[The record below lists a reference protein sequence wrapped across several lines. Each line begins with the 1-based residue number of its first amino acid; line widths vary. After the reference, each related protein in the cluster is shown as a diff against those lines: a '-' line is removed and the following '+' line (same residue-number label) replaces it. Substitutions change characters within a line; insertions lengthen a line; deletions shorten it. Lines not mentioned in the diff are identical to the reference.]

1 MKTIIGKV
9 ITAKMKNTVVV
20 EVEKSMA
27 HPVYHK
33 RIRRTKKYHAHN
45 ETEVKTGDIVKLA
58 ESRPLSKTKK
68 WKVIEIIK
76 SYDTA

>member
-9 ITAKMKNTVVV
+9 IAAKMKKTVVV
-20 EVEKSMA
+20 EVERLVA
-27 HPVYHK
+27 HPMYHK

-45 ETEVKTGDIVKLA
+45 EMQVKTGDIVKLT

-68 WKVIEIIK
+68 WIVIEIIK
-76 SYDTA
+76 SYGTA

>member
-9 ITAKMKNTVVV
+9 IAAKMEKTVVV
-20 EVEKSMA
+20 EVERLVA
-27 HPVYHK
+27 HPMYHK

-45 ETEVKTGDIVKLA
+45 EMQVKTGDMVKLT

-76 SYDTA
+76 SYGAA